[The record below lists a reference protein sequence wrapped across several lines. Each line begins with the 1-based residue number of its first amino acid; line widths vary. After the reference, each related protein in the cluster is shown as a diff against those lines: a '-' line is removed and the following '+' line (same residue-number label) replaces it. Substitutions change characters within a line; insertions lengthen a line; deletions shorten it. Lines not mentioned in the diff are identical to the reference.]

1 MLLIKAN
8 QLNTLVVTVSQN
20 AELTNPEWLFS
31 FTHIFSKQTV
41 SFIPTDI
48 STHKSR
54 YDEFVFV
61 EGGDVGEIAFPF
73 EGLYLYGVYEQP
85 QGSGNLDPALAY
97 NKVESGQATVI
108 VQSANTVDSNYISYI
123 SNNEDNSNFIFA
135 PDELNPSATPS
146 NTPTATPTPTIP
158 LTNTPTPSVTSTA
171 TPTQTQTNTQ
181 TPTQTQTNTPTVTKT
196 PTNTPTFTST
206 PTTTP
211 TPTTPCDYPTQYL
224 EVRLFESTKFR
235 LILWNTSGYTSASSA
250 YCDYIFSGTAYG
262 SLGTTYTG
270 TELLQ
275 SGEHQHQ
282 FNLQGALLPGEIVTG
297 FTVYSYTTSGCVC
310 DVNLVLPITLYIKGF
325 LNATFPPETEV
336 LELFQSFDNITYT
349 STGFLLDSFYID
361 PFTAEYT
368 AYTCTQIVSYNLLS
382 NGNTPVIYFQWRRF
396 GDTTKFQAIR
406 SRTSNCDMGTSFG
419 PFCTQEIAVFQ
430 AAEQYVNFEVS
441 DTTC

>member
-135 PDELNPSATPS
+135 PDELNPSPTPTNNPS
-146 NTPTATPTPTIP
+146 NTPTPTQ
-158 LTNTPTPSVTSTA
+158 TNTPTVTKTPTNTQ

-181 TPTQTQTNTPTVTKT
+181 TPTNT

-224 EVRLFESTKFR
+224 EVEILDTTRYRLTF
-235 LILWNTSGYTSASSA
+235 WNTSGYTSASTTHCE
-250 YCDYIFSGTAYG
+250 YTFSGTAYG
-262 SLGTTYTG
+262 SLGTVYTS
-270 TELLQ
+270 LDVVN
-275 SGEHQHQ
+275 SGVHRHTT
-282 FNLQGALLPGEIVTG
+282 NLSSILLPGEIVTG
-297 FTVYSYTTSGCVC
+297 YTVYSYTTIGCAC
-310 DVNLVLPITLYIKGF
+310 DVNLVLPITLYIRGF
-325 LNATFPPETEV
+325 LNASFPPYTEQ
-336 LELFQSFDNITYT
+336 LELYQSFNNITYT
-349 STGFLLDSFYID
+349 STGFILDSFYED
-361 PFTAEYT
+361 PVTFELT
-368 AYTCTQIVSYNLLS
+368 AYTCTQAATYNLLS
-382 NGNTPVIYFQWRRF
+382 NGNTPVIYFQWRRV
-396 GDTTKFQAIR
+396 GDTTKFQGIR

-419 PFCTQEIAVFQ
+419 PFCTQEISVFQ
-430 AAEQYVNFEVS
+430 TAEQYVNFEVS